1 MKLEY
6 EKDQLEPR
14 LRAIVCMI
22 QTYHADTLP
31 LEFMLW
37 ICRTHWRGWEM
48 LWKLKLEKREI
59 FDSIR
64 PLHWLGRILPFQ
76 VPLSGLNYFAV

>member
-1 MKLEY
+1 
-6 EKDQLEPR
+6 
-14 LRAIVCMI
+14 
-22 QTYHADTLP
+22 
-31 LEFMLW
+31 
-37 ICRTHWRGWEM
+37 M

-64 PLHWLGRILPFQ
+64 PLHWLGRILSFQ